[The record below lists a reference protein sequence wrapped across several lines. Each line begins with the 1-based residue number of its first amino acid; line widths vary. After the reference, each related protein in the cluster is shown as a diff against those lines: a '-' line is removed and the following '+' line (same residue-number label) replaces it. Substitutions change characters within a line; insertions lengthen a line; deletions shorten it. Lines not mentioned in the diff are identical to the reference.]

1 MREQLIAALQPLVSR
16 LSHAM
21 YWRKGPDG
29 PRRIPEPFTKVKL
42 TEHVTGNATYGLC
55 PIAPGTSTTRVALL
69 DLDSHKGETSWE
81 DMTMYATNLI
91 NMLGLSG
98 LTGIPFRSSGGKGV
112 HIYIVWDE
120 PQDAYSVRA
129 ALSSVLLACGFT
141 NGTKG
146 VKHGQVEIFPKQDS
160 VPASGCGNMFIL
172 PLAFQST
179 PLWRNPESDEHELQV
194 GHRVECRPEMW
205 RPSAPVPALE
215 KPVRVHTQADPTKL
229 TDLRAALATIANSGD
244 DELDY
249 EGWFRFICSIHHG
262 TQGSDDGLALAH
274 EFSMRSMK
282 YDPDFLDNRVWPY
295 IKSDRD
301 GAVITER
308 TLFNAAAATGNWTD
322 PEVLNAFEDCTPTED
337 EIAAEPTLAA
347 PPAKPAKGSRFPTI
361 PAHEFI
367 LGKQPK
373 WIIKGVL
380 PHAEL
385 GVIFGESAS
394 GKSFLALDMLGA
406 ILQGIEWRGH
416 KVPAAM
422 SAVYIAAEGAYGAKN
437 RIRAYA
443 QHHGVDLATLGLG
456 VIAGA
461 PNFMEVDDIND
472 VMHSIRAFGPVGVI
486 VVDTYAQVTPG
497 ANENS
502 GEDMGKALGHC
513 KAIHRATKAIVILI
527 HHAGKD
533 STKGA
538 RGWSGLRAAADF
550 EMEITRDGHDRVA
563 RLTKLKDGE
572 DGAEMPF
579 RLTVVGLGEDEDGDA
594 ITSCA
599 VVHEEPSAANT
610 GPREP
615 RGEVARLVWREF
627 HDLASFGDGSV
638 PVAMLLVACGNRMP
652 APGSGRDTRVQH
664 ARRALMSLADTG
676 WVTID
681 NEVVTS
687 ERVKD

>member
-21 YWRKGPDG
+21 YWRKGTDG
-29 PRRIPEPFTKVKL
+29 PRRIPEPFTPQRL
-42 TEHVTGNATYGLC
+42 TEHVTGNAVYGLC
-55 PIAPGTSTTRVALL
+55 PIQPGTSTTRVALL
-69 DLDSHKGETSWE
+69 DLDSHKGETSWVG
-81 DMTMYATNLI
+81 MTTCAV
-91 NMLGLSG
+91 NMLNLLDQSG
-98 LTGIPFRSSGGKGV
+98 LVGIPWRSSGGKGI

-120 PQDAYSVRA
+120 PQDSYSVRQ
-129 ALSSVLLACGFT
+129 LLVSVLGLAGFT

-146 VKHGQVEIFPKQDS
+146 VKHNQIEVFPKQDS
-160 VPASGCGNMFIL
+160 VPASGCGNMAIL
-172 PLAFQST
+172 PLAGLSA
-179 PLWRNPESDEHELQV
+179 PLLGDHLQTV
-194 GHRVECRPEMW
+194 GARAAVRPEMW
-205 RPSAPVPALE
+205 VPSAPVPFLE
-215 KPVRVHTQADPTKL
+215 KPVRVYTQADPAKFEEL
-229 TDLRAALATIANSGD
+229 QRALSTIRNSDD

-249 EGWFRFICSIHHG
+249 DGWFRMICSIHHG
-262 TQGSDDGLALAH
+262 TDGSDDGLALAH
-274 EFSMRSMK
+274 EFSMRSSK

-301 GAVITER
+301 GAVITSR
-308 TLFNAAAATGNWTD
+308 TLFNAAQATGLWTD

-337 EIAAEPTLAA
+337 EIAADPTVA
-347 PPAKPAKGSRFPTI
+347 PAPVKPVKGSRFPTI
-361 PAHEFI
+361 PAHQFI

-373 WIIKGVL
+373 WIIKGIL
-380 PHAEL
+380 PQGEL

-406 ILQGIEWRGH
+406 ILQGIDWRGH
-416 KVPAAM
+416 KVPTACNC
-422 SAVYIAAEGAYGAKN
+422 VYIAAEGAYGAKN
-437 RIRAYA
+437 RIKAYA
-443 QHHGVDLATLGLG
+443 QHHGVELETLGLG

-461 PNFMEVDDIND
+461 PNFMEVEDIND
-472 VMHSIRAFGPVGVI
+472 VMHSIRAFGPVAVI

-502 GEDMGKALGHC
+502 GEDMGKAIGHC
-513 KAIHRATKAIVILI
+513 KSIHRATGAIVLLV

-550 EMEITRDGHDRVA
+550 EMEITRDGHDRMA

-579 RLTVVGLGEDEDGDA
+579 KLTVVGLGDDEDGEP

-599 VVHEEPSAANT
+599 VIHEEPNAASS

-638 PVAMLLVACGNRMP
+638 PVAMLFDVAKGKLP
-652 APGSGRDTRVQH
+652 APAAGRDTRVQH
-664 ARRALMSLADTG
+664 VRRALLTLVDTG
-676 WVTID
+676 WVTVE
-681 NEVVTS
+681 NESVTS
-687 ERVKD
+687 KRVVL

>member
-1 MREQLIAALQPLVSR
+1 
-16 LSHAM
+16 
-21 YWRKGPDG
+21 
-29 PRRIPEPFTKVKL
+29 VK
-42 TEHVTGNATYGLC
+42 EA
-55 PIAPGTSTTRVALL
+55 
-69 DLDSHKGETSWE
+69 
-81 DMTMYATNLI
+81 
-91 NMLGLSG
+91 
-98 LTGIPFRSSGGKGV
+98 
-112 HIYIVWDE
+112 
-120 PQDAYSVRA
+120 
-129 ALSSVLLACGFT
+129 
-141 NGTKG
+141 
-146 VKHGQVEIFPKQDS
+146 
-160 VPASGCGNMFIL
+160 
-172 PLAFQST
+172 
-179 PLWRNPESDEHELQV
+179 
-194 GHRVECRPEMW
+194 
-205 RPSAPVPALE
+205 
-215 KPVRVHTQADPTKL
+215 
-229 TDLRAALATIANSGD
+229 
-244 DELDY
+244 
-249 EGWFRFICSIHHG
+249 
-262 TQGSDDGLALAH
+262 
-274 EFSMRSMK
+274 
-282 YDPDFLDNRVWPY
+282 
-295 IKSDRD
+295 
-301 GAVITER
+301 
-308 TLFNAAAATGNWTD
+308 
-322 PEVLNAFEDCTPTED
+322 
-337 EIAAEPTLAA
+337 AA
-347 PPAKPAKGSRFPTI
+347 PPPPKSGKGSRFPTI

-367 LGKQPK
+367 HGKQPK

-380 PHAEL
+380 PYAEL

-416 KVPAAM
+416 RVPAAL

-513 KAIHRATKAIVILI
+513 KAVHRATGAIVILI

-550 EMEITRDGHDRVA
+550 EMEITRDGHDRCA

-579 RLTVVGLGEDEDGDA
+579 RLTVVGLGDDEDGEP

-599 VVHEEPSAANT
+599 VVHEEPSEAT
-610 GPREP
+610 KGPREP
-615 RGEVARLVWREF
+615 RSAMGRLIWREF

-638 PVAMLLVACGNRMP
+638 PVSLLMEVVKNKMP
-652 APGSGRDTRVQH
+652 APDSGRDTRAQH
-664 ARRALMSLADTG
+664 ARRGLLTLADDG
-676 WVTID
+676 WLTIE
-681 NEVVTS
+681 NELVTS
-687 ERVKD
+687 ARVTM

>member
-69 DLDSHKGETSWE
+69 DLDSHKGESSWE
-81 DMTMYATNLI
+81 EMTACAEKLMGALESR
-91 NMLGLSG
+91 GLYP
-98 LTGIPFRSSGGKGV
+98 TAFRSSGGKGI
-112 HIYIVWDE
+112 HLYMVWDE
-120 PQDAYSVRA
+120 PQDAYSVRQ
-129 ALSSVLLACGFT
+129 LLVQVLASQSLT

-146 VKHGQVEIFPKQDS
+146 VKHNQIEVFPKQDS
-160 VPASGCGNMFIL
+160 VPASGCGNMAIL
-172 PLAFQST
+172 PLAGLSA
-179 PLWRNPESDEHELQV
+179 PLLGDRLQTV
-194 GHRVECRPEMW
+194 GARAAVRPEMW
-205 RPSAPVPALE
+205 KWSMPVTFIE
-215 KPVRVHTQADPTKL
+215 KPVRVPTLANPAKFEEVQ
-229 TDLRAALATIANSGD
+229 RALSTIANSGD

-249 EGWFRFICSIHHG
+249 DGWFRMICSIHHS

-322 PEVLNAFEDCTPTED
+322 PEVLNAFEDVTPTED
-337 EIAAEPTLAA
+337 EIVAGPTLAA
-347 PPAKPAKGSRFPTI
+347 PPAKPPKGSRFPTI

-367 LGKQPK
+367 MGRQPR
-373 WIIKGVL
+373 WIIKGIL

-422 SAVYIAAEGAYGAKN
+422 SCVYIAAEGAYGAKN

-472 VMHSIRAFGPVGVI
+472 VMHSIRAYGPVGVI

-550 EMEITRDGHDRVA
+550 EMEITRDGHDRAA

-579 RLTVVGLGEDEDGDA
+579 RLAVVGLGEDEDGDA

-676 WVTID
+676 WVTIE
-681 NEVVTS
+681 NEMVTS
-687 ERVKD
+687 ERVSA